1 MDGILSGLERW
12 AMDVLLTLGYLGI
25 AVLVALETI
34 IPPIPSELIL
44 PLAGFH
50 VAEGRFSYP
59 VVVLSA
65 TVGSLLGS
73 FLLYGLG
80 VWFGQE
86 RLRHFVSRAG
96 RYIFVDL
103 SDLDRSERWFDQHG
117 RAAVFAARLVPGMRS
132 LISLPAGL
140 AHMPLWSFAIYTLLG
155 SVVWNGLLV
164 GLGWLLGSRWE
175 LVGTYGPIIEYAVL
189 ALVLAMALRFFWR
202 RRRLWRAAPRR
213 AGRAQNHAERFPA
226 PSQCRDGDA
235 GHAHDVTPTP
245 VLSTTPNCLPDGP
258 MAPCGNRAGLQMGR
272 DSITNRVIGDAQR
285 MFGDRADAA
294 TLEQY
299 ARDAIAELWSDTI
312 KIRDFTTVLAL
323 RKVREALE
331 SQERAESVTAET
343 VGSFTHAG

>member
-65 TVGSLLGS
+65 TAGSLLGS

-86 RLRHFVSRAG
+86 RLQHFVSRAG
-96 RYIFVDL
+96 RYILVDL
-103 SDLDRSERWFDQHG
+103 SDLERSQRWFDQHG

-189 ALVLAMALRFFWR
+189 ALLLAMALRVLWH
-202 RRRLWRAAPRR
+202 RRRLWRAAPHPGAETLSRSVQPPLQPVRR
-213 AGRAQNHAERFPA
+213 ERESVAHEFAHAHAALVEVDRQPGPTFVLTNQTSQVRQHYAGLSPKNTVSPGHQA
-226 PSQCRDGDA
+226 DA
-235 GHAHDVTPTP
+235 G
-245 VLSTTPNCLPDGP
+245 
-258 MAPCGNRAGLQMGR
+258 AG
-272 DSITNRVIGDAQR
+272 
-285 MFGDRADAA
+285 
-294 TLEQY
+294 
-299 ARDAIAELWSDTI
+299 AEH
-312 KIRDFTTVLAL
+312 
-323 RKVREALE
+323 REG
-331 SQERAESVTAET
+331 SV
-343 VGSFTHAG
+343 